1 MTQIDPKPRASLAG
15 KIVVLGMGFA
25 MVLAYFL
32 MESQGIM
39 AQRRVLIPFAITLV
53 IALAAMYGAMHL
65 ATKMNATRRGR
76 MIISSFFIMLIL
88 IMALAAFYMSGI
100 GF

>member
-1 MTQIDPKPRASLAG
+1 MTQPNPNPRSSLAG

-32 MESQGIM
+32 MESQGLM
-39 AQRRVLIPFAITLV
+39 AQRRVLIPFALTLI
-53 IALAAMYGAMHL
+53 IAMAAMFGAMHL

-76 MIISSFFIMLIL
+76 MIITSFFIMLIL
-88 IMALAAFYMSGI
+88 VMTLAAFRMSGI